1 MDESLELAVLLG
13 VLFCSGIV
21 MYSMIGY
28 FFELLKINGDSMYPT
43 LKDGEVYLGLRVFSP
58 RLIQKGK
65 IYAIKIPRELA
76 TSRDRVWLIKRLT
89 NHTRNKKFCYFVG
102 DNKDCSYDSRFFGS
116 LEKSCVRYLVL
127 WRIK

>member
-1 MDESLELAVLLG
+1 
-13 VLFCSGIV
+13 
-21 MYSMIGY
+21 
-28 FFELLKINGDSMYPT
+28 MYPT

-102 DNKDCSYDSRFFGS
+102 DNKDYSYDSRFFGS